1 MLSMH
6 TTPRFERML
15 GRFVKA
21 HPELR
26 QKTLSL
32 INRLAKNPRDPR
44 NKTHSL
50 TGKLK
55 GCLAASISFH
65 YRIVFVVVDDAL
77 WLLSV
82 GSHDEVY

>member
-1 MLSMH
+1 MLS
-6 TTPRFERML
+6 RFI
-15 GRFVKA
+15 KA

-26 QKTLSL
+26 QKTLAAIS
-32 INRLAKNPRDPR
+32 RLAKNPYATA
-44 NKTHSL
+44 NKTHTLS
-50 TGKLK
+50 GKLK

-65 YRIVFVVVDDAL
+65 YRLVFVIVDVEI